1 MNSKQRL
8 TTEQIL
14 ATFAA
19 YGADPTQQLVG
30 GEFERILVRPDGS
43 PVFYDDADGISWL
56 LSSLAE
62 RDPSW
67 EIVREGSNPIALY
80 RANGANITLEP
91 GGQFELS
98 GAPYATLAELVDE
111 LSAHREA
118 LLSVLEGTTVR
129 PIACGLTPLARIE
142 DIGWM
147 PKGRY
152 GIMKAYLPGDRAHY
166 MMKGTASVQ
175 CNYDYAD
182 EEDCARKVQ
191 LAASLAPLT
200 TALFAN
206 SPLYAGK
213 DTGFVSYR
221 GHIWTRTDPDRTGFP
236 PGLREDYSHERW
248 VNYLLDVPMMFY
260 KVGSTWNPANGRSFR
275 YFMEQGIDGHRPTWA
290 DWELHMTSVFPE
302 VRIKRTIEVRGADCV
317 PVPLAT
323 GFCALFAGLF
333 YGGDALDQGLALAAE
348 MASSG
353 SRDERFDVACR
364 DGLRAQIGGRS
375 LAEWGQALI
384 EIARSGLAVYEPTST
399 HLLDPVAS
407 VADSGRSPGEH
418 LRDIWQ
424 SKPNPEALIRYLQY

>member
-1 MNSKQRL
+1 MIPQRQL
-8 TTEQIL
+8 STEQIL
-14 ATFAA
+14 ATFKT
-19 YGADPTQQLVG
+19 YGTNPPQQLIG

-43 PVFYDDADGISWL
+43 PVFYEDPDGIRWL
-56 LSSLAE
+56 LNRLAE

-67 EIVREGSNPIALY
+67 EIKREGNYPIALY
-80 RANGANITLEP
+80 RKNGANITLEP

-98 GAPYATLAELVDE
+98 GAPYGSLAGMVGE

-129 PIACGLTPLARIE
+129 LIACGLTPLTRIE

-152 GIMKAYLPGDRAHY
+152 AIMKAYLPGDRAHY

-175 CNYDYAD
+175 CNYDYAN
-182 EEDCARKVQ
+182 EADCARKVQ

-206 SPLYAGK
+206 SPLYAGE

-221 GHIWTRTDPDRTGFP
+221 GHIWTRTDPERTGFP
-236 PGLREDYSHERW
+236 PGLRDDYSHERW

-260 KVGSTWNPANGRSFR
+260 KVGTTWNPANGRSFR
-275 YFMEQGIDGHRPTWA
+275 NFMEQGIDGHRPTWE

-317 PVPLAT
+317 PVDLAV

-333 YGGDALDQGLALAAE
+333 YSGGALDQGLALAAE
-348 MASSG
+348 LTASG
-353 SRDERFDVACR
+353 SRDERFHLACR
-364 DGLRAQIGGRS
+364 DGLRAQVGGRS
-375 LAEWGQALI
+375 LGEWARELV
-384 EIARSGLAVYEPTST
+384 EIARSGLRVYEPASR
-399 HLLDPVAS
+399 HLLDPVEA
-407 VADSGRSPGEH
+407 VAASGRSPGDA
-418 LRDIWQ
+418 LRENWL
-424 SKPNPEALIRYLQY
+424 SNPSPEALIRYLQY